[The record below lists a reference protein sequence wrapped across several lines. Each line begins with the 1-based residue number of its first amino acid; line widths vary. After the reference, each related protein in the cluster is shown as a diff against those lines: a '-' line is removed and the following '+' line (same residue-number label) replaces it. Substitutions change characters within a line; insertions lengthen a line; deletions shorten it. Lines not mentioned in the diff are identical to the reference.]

1 MKRTLSLS
9 DEANSFRKINSM
21 LSIAKNN
28 ILPIL
33 SALFLHCGFRI
44 VNDVRFNFDMFAAIL
59 FLLRGRLSIPF
70 AIYISECRDA
80 Q

>member
-9 DEANSFRKINSM
+9 REANSFHKINM
-21 LSIAKNN
+21 LSIAKTNV
-28 ILPIL
+28 LPIL
-33 SALFLHCGFRI
+33 SALFLHCGIRI
-44 VNDVRFNFDMFAAIL
+44 VNDIRFNFDMSAAIL

-80 Q
+80 R